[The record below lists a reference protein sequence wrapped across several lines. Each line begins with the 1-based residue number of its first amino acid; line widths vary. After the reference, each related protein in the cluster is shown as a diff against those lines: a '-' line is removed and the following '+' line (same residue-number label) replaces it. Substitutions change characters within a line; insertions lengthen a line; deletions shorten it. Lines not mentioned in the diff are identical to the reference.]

1 MTWLALPHEWRAAWQ
16 IKSSSKISSLD
27 TPALKER
34 KQLRA
39 EGYVYDRQLGQWI
52 HHSAQKRYYKQKE
65 EAEQFALFIGYGVAA
80 VLFVW
85 MFVAI
90 AEQG

>member
-1 MTWLALPHEWRAAWQ
+1 MATTE
-16 IKSSSKISSLD
+16 
-27 TPALKER
+27 KER

-65 EAEQFALFIGYGVAA
+65 EAEQFALFIGYGIAA
-80 VLFVW
+80 VLFAW
-85 MFVAI
+85 MLI
-90 AEQG
+90 AVVEQG